1 MTRPIPNNGVTL
13 SYRRAH
19 QTDGWPVAEP
29 VVDEMPACPLLSPRP
44 FAPGELD
51 ALRPKPGEVHVTG
64 EPIETLADAR
74 RRRAAEA
81 YAAEDD
87 GGECD

>member
-1 MTRPIPNNGVTL
+1 MTRRIPNNGVTL
-13 SYRRAH
+13 SYRRTH

-51 ALRPKPGEVHVTG
+51 ALRPRPGEVNVTG
-64 EPIETLADAR
+64 ELIETLADAR
-74 RRRAAEA
+74 QRRAAEA